1 MPPPRF
7 TVKTTPRAIS
17 GAVKR
22 GVSTPRAGQWPG
34 EARGVDRYKRAHAA
48 CSSAVGRHTAMHA
61 ACSASRVEAE
71 LAKVLRA

>member
-34 EARGVDRYKRAHAA
+34 EARGVDRCNCAHAA
-48 CSSAVGRHTAMHA
+48 CSSAVGRHA
-61 ACSASRVEAE
+61 ACSASKVEAE